1 MFENFNLMPNYEKK
15 DKSFSNFSQSEAKK
29 FTIDNS
35 QTLNL
40 GSSAGKGGR
49 AFLYA
54 SYAKK
59 SNQGNSFD
67 ISDSMKNTSKI
78 DFRKTQTDF
87 VNKWNH
93 FDSNINNA
101 IVEQRK
107 IINCKNYE
115 LDSRAWGL
123 KDYGCQPKFG
133 NELKRHRDIEEIM
146 FTS

>member
-1 MFENFNLMPNYEKK
+1 MPNYEKK

-78 DFRKTQTDF
+78 DFRKT
-87 VNKWNH
+87 
-93 FDSNINNA
+93 
-101 IVEQRK
+101 
-107 IINCKNYE
+107 
-115 LDSRAWGL
+115 
-123 KDYGCQPKFG
+123 
-133 NELKRHRDIEEIM
+133 
-146 FTS
+146 